1 MFVLYLI
8 VVGQGFYFSQSTN
21 FICVLFRL
29 LVVLV
34 LLLDSSS
41 NHIGLVLVLDCSI
54 LCSSSLIVAAAS
66 AIFRPDTVAIFF
78 SPSSFFSRRVYLYL
92 VTRDLNRTSL
102 VIYSSL
108 RLYNSCRRW
117 LAYCFTRRR
126 LVYFAA
132 ASSLHLHITHPLI
145 AFSSLP
151 VVYCLHVLTVV
162 TTTTITSTTRL
173 YTMSL
178 FVVCN

>member
-1 MFVLYLI
+1 MI

-21 FICVLFRL
+21 FIDVLFRL

-108 RLYNSCRRW
+108 CLYNSCRRW
-117 LAYCFTRRR
+117 LAYFFTRRR
-126 LVYFAA
+126 LVVLYTSLQPPAYIYILLIR
-132 ASSLHLHITHPLI
+132 SSPS
-145 AFSSLP
+145 AR
-151 VVYCLHVLTVV
+151 CLLCTACMFLTVV
-162 TTTTITSTTRL
+162 STTTITSTTCL
-173 YTMSL
+173 YYY
-178 FVVCN
+178 VVVYN